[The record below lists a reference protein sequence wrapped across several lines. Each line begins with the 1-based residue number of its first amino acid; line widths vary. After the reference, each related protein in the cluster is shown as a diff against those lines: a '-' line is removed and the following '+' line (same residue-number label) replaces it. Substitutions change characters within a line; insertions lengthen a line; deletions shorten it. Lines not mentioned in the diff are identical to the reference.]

1 MDIVSSG
8 CGARERPAR
17 GQNMTVINNDFYS
30 LRHVLLQFLSV
41 FAMNHCNSN
50 GLQWGFSDGLLLPCM
65 VELLA
70 RGVDILL
77 GQEHEIYCVLSD
89 FSAFDTN
96 INL

>member
-1 MDIVSSG
+1 
-8 CGARERPAR
+8 
-17 GQNMTVINNDFYS
+17 MTVINNDFYS
-30 LRHVLLQFLSV
+30 LRHVLLHFLSV

-77 GQEHEIYCVLSD
+77 GQEHEIYRTG
-89 FSAFDTN
+89 AR
-96 INL
+96 NLVSYQTFQHLTLTSTCKPSGVHYH